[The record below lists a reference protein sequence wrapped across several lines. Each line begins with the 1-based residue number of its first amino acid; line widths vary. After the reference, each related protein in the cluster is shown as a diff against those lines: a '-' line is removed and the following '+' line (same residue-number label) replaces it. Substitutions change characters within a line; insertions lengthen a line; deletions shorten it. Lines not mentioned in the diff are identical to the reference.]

1 MVIVGLL
8 VAADAGARQAA
19 EAQLE
24 SRLRR
29 EASSASET
37 TVHLDSWPFLGR
49 LAFSGRVAEVRA
61 SVADVVVSGLR
72 LAHVSVELQDVRL
85 DRDRLVA
92 HRQVDLTDVEAGMA
106 TAEIAQADLRQA
118 LNGVPVIL
126 EADRIGV
133 SVRGVTAT
141 VRATVRDGVLRL
153 SAGGV
158 SIPAITLPK
167 LPLLPCVTDVEAG
180 PGVLRLSCRLDTVP
194 DALLREVNRRIAG

>member
-1 MVIVGLL
+1 MIVGLL
-8 VAADAGARQAA
+8 VAADVGARQAA

-24 SRLRR
+24 ARLRR
-29 EASSASET
+29 EASTASEA

-61 SVADVVVSGLR
+61 SVADVVVSKLR
-72 LAHVSVELQDVRL
+72 IAHISAELRNVRL
-85 DRDRLVA
+85 DRDRLIA
-92 HRQVDLTDVEAGMA
+92 HRQIDLTDVDAGTA

-118 LNGVPVIL
+118 LNGIPVIL
-126 EADRIGV
+126 EAGRIGV
-133 SVRGVTAT
+133 TVRGVTAT

-167 LPLLPCVTDVEAG
+167 LPLLPCVTDAESG

-194 DALLREVNRRIAG
+194 DALLREVNRRISG